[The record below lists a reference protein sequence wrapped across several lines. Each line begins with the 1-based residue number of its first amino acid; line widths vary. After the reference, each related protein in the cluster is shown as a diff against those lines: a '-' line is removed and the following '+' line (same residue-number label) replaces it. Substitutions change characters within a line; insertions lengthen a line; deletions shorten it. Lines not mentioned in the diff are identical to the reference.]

1 MFNEG
6 KKKMITKNIRFTI
19 YKDGSELYLF
29 SLGERDADS
38 IAQSLGIASGKQE
51 KPIASLTLVGS
62 KSKSQWNQNT
72 DGLVIT
78 KPEQSTILF
87 FGSRMPLC

>member
-38 IAQSLGIASGKQE
+38 IAQSLGIVSGKQE

-87 FGSRMPLC
+87 FGSGMPLS